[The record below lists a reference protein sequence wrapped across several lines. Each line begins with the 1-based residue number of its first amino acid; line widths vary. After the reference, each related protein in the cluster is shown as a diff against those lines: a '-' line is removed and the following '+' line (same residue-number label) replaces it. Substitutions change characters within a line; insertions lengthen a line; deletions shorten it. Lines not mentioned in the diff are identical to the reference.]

1 MKRTGVVSI
10 ALGLTALGLLGPV
23 TEALAQPAATS
34 VLEEVK
40 NRGVLRVGISLFM
53 PRAMR
58 AKDGKLIGFDVEVA
72 NKVAEDLGV
81 KLELILTA
89 WDGIIPTLYFGK
101 FDVIISGMTITPDR
115 NLSVNFTAPYATDDL
130 GLVANK
136 RLAGEVKT
144 IEDLNKPGVK
154 LAVRRGAAPTI
165 AVIRKLFPRA
175 TMLEFDDDTLAL
187 QEVVNGKAH
196 AVLSGEPRPTF
207 WRLDNPDTLV
217 QPLDRPL
224 LVNAR
229 AFALR
234 KGDFDSLNFFNNWIL
249 VHTLDGWLP
258 ERHDYWFKGRKWAD
272 LVPKP

>member
-1 MKRTGVVSI
+1 MRRTGVVSI
-10 ALGLTALGLLGPV
+10 TLGLTVLGLLGPV

-58 AKDGKLIGFDVEVA
+58 AKDGKLIGFDVDVA

-81 KLELILTA
+81 KLELVLTA

-136 RLAGEVKT
+136 KLAGEVKT
-144 IEDLNKPGVK
+144 IEDLNKLGVR

-249 VHTLDGWLP
+249 VHTLDGWLS

-272 LVPKP
+272 LVPK